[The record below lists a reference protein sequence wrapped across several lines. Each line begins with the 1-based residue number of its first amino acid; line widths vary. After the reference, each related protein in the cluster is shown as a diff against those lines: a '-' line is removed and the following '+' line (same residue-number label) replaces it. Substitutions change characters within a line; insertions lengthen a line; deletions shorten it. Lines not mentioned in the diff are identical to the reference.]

1 MPIDKER
8 QRAFARFLWQR
19 FIADRC
25 PQTAGALAYTTLFAL
40 VPVTAAVL
48 GILSAFPVFESWRL
62 QLTDFVFRNFVPAAG
77 DVVQTYLTQF
87 AEKASQATAIGIVVL
102 IFSAVSLMMSIEDAF
117 NRIWR
122 VQTSRGH
129 AARFVVY
136 WTALSLGPLLLVAA
150 LALSSYLF
158 ALPLL
163 EQVESGL
170 GLKTRLLGGLPFAIV
185 WVALLSSYLLIPN
198 RRVRLRDA
206 ALGAFVA
213 ALLFEAVKRGF
224 ALYVSRVPSYEQVY
238 GTLAV
243 VPIFLLWIY
252 LSWLVVLLGASMTAA
267 ISAFE
272 YLPERE
278 RLKPGHEFFGLL
290 RVLCHFVDAQRAG
303 RGWCSEDLRAKE
315 RFLTDDLLQRYLGGL
330 LRADMLKRTE
340 HGEWVL
346 ARNLDSVTLY
356 EIYEAGLYRLPLG
369 AVPDDGSRD
378 GLPPPLL
385 NLLDRLALDMRA
397 TLATKLSDIFPDPAR
412 SVTPS
417 PTTAGSSEEI
427 R

>member
-8 QRAFARFLWQR
+8 QRAFVRFLWER

-40 VPVTAAVL
+40 VPLTAAIL
-48 GILSAFPVFESWRL
+48 GILSAFPVFESWRI

-136 WTALSLGPLLLVAA
+136 WTTLSLGPLLLVAA

-163 EQVESGL
+163 EQAESGL
-170 GLKTRLLGGLPFAIV
+170 GLKTRLLGVLPFVIV
-185 WVALLSSYLLIPN
+185 WIALFASYLLIPN
-198 RRVRLRDA
+198 RRVRVRDA
-206 ALGAFVA
+206 AIGAIVA
-213 ALLFEAVKRGF
+213 ALLFEGVKRGF

-267 ISAFE
+267 VSAFE
-272 YLPERE
+272 YRPESQ
-278 RLKPGHEFFGLL
+278 RLKLGHEFLGLL
-290 RVLCHFVDAQRAG
+290 RVLRHFVDAQRLG

-315 RFLTDDLLQRYLGGL
+315 RFLTDDLLQRYLGDL
-330 LRADMLKRTE
+330 LRADMLRRTE
-340 HGEWVL
+340 SGEWTL
-346 ARNLDSVTLY
+346 TRNLDSATLY
-356 EIYEAGLYRLPLG
+356 DLYEAGLYRLPLG
-369 AVPDDGSRD
+369 AVPHDGTRD
-378 GLPPPLL
+378 ELPPPLL
-385 NLLDRLALDMRA
+385 GLLDRLALDMRA
-397 TLATKLSDIFPDPAR
+397 TLATKLSDIFPSPVH
-412 SVTPS
+412 SGIPS
-417 PTTAGSSEEI
+417 PAAAGPVEEI